1 MTQRSR
7 PPVSIAEWVTL
18 SLSVLIVGAL
28 VMVALVEESRRED
41 ADAADLGMSF
51 DVERTVARGGNYY
64 VPYTVRNQ
72 GSAAITSAEIWIDI
86 YFENELVDS
95 AEVTVE
101 FLPLQGSQDGVFVTP
116 YDPSTHTVVGRLESL
131 QFP

>member
-1 MTQRSR
+1 MTNRTR
-7 PPVSIAEWVTL
+7 PPVSVAEWVTL
-18 SLSVLIVGAL
+18 SLSVLIVGSL
-28 VMVALVEESRRED
+28 IVVAIVEESRREE

-64 VPYTVRNQ
+64 VPYTVRNL

-86 YFENELVDS
+86 SFENELVDS
-95 AEVTVE
+95 AEITVQ

-116 YDPSTHTVVGRLESL
+116 YDPATYTVIGRLESV